1 MGTSKLASRS
11 EQGPTKKD
19 RTPLWGALGESNSQK
34 RARTSA
40 DSTRSK
46 DFSMPAD
53 IKATSRTHEKNSPYH
68 RGSAARSRILAGRG
82 SESAA
87 RQQSGN
93 PSEGRDQ
100 RSKWIVKT
108 PFPHRQSPTNP

>member
-1 MGTSKLASRS
+1 QRNFFLSTSAMGTSRIASMS
-11 EQGPTKKD
+11 EPGPPEKD

-68 RGSAARSRILAGRG
+68 RGSAARSGIRAGRG
-82 SESAA
+82 RDWAA
-87 RQQSGN
+87 GQQSGN
-93 PSEGRDQ
+93 PGEGRDQ
-100 RSKWIVKT
+100 R
-108 PFPHRQSPTNP
+108 